1 MFAFQIIHTQND
13 LQDDAVQGESGEEK
27 SFYQLVHF
35 LRLGWRGRWASY
47 WASSCW
53 PASSSLSTCPP
64 STSCTVTA
72 TTLASLAGNRN
83 TCLTLDTNMHVYF
96 PNLLHPSTPT
106 TIPVENNSED
116 RALVQAQQDRGP
128 VQLQRPEHLW
138 PNFWHSL
145 QRSLHQPLQAGHP
158 SDFSLPGIST
168 PFCFH

>member
-1 MFAFQIIHTQND
+1 MFAFQIIHPQDD

-83 TCLTLDTNMHVYF
+83 TYLTLNTNMHVYF
-96 PNLLHPSTPT
+96 PNLL
-106 TIPVENNSED
+106 PVENKSED
-116 RALVQAQQDRGP
+116 WALVQAQQDKRP

-168 PFCFH
+168 PFCLL